1 MNNKDVTNITYVSQP
16 ARNGV
21 TATSQQNFTSAQ
33 PVGRNMMRVDR
44 REVETAHVNPT
55 TPMVAPQQR
64 SVLGAGATGAARPPE
79 RLQERSV
86 VAKTPPPPAPV
97 SFLKQHPQIQANDG
111 RHPAHSPLPP

>member
-1 MNNKDVTNITYVSQP
+1 MVNKNVPNITYVNQAAP
-16 ARNGV
+16 KGV
-21 TATSQQNFTSAQ
+21 AATSQQNFTSAQ

-86 VAKTPPPPAPV
+86 AAKTPPPLAPV
-97 SFLKQHPQIQANDG
+97 SFVNHQQAS
-111 RHPAHSPLPP
+111 HS